1 MMQSEFENLLG
12 HSVDYAEYE
21 KIETVYMCFEKMTK
35 QEIADFYKRDGQ
47 FLTTK
52 LYEHVL
58 DVDRTIT
65 KKNAKIDDLRKD
77 LKNTCEVVE
86 NMVAE
91 NDQLRKENN
100 YLKEMS
106 FNLTVKGY
114 KNENSI
120 EMLESRIEDL
130 ETQLQQYKALFAD
143 IEKNATVAL
152 YETLLGIKE

>member
-12 HSVDYAEYE
+12 HSVNYAEYE

-58 DVDRTIT
+58 DVDKTII

-77 LKNTCEVVE
+77 LKNTSEVVE
-86 NMVAE
+86 SMVAE

-114 KNENSI
+114 KSENSI
-120 EMLESRIEDL
+120 EMLESRIEEL
-130 ETQLQQYKALFAD
+130 ETELHQYRALFAD

-152 YETLLGIKE
+152 YETLLGVMK

>member
-12 HSVDYAEYE
+12 HSVNYAEYE

-58 DVDRTIT
+58 DVDKTII

-77 LKNTCEVVE
+77 LKNTSEVVE
-86 NMVAE
+86 SMVAE

-114 KNENSI
+114 KSENSI
-120 EMLESRIEDL
+120 EMLESRIEEL
-130 ETQLQQYKALFAD
+130 ETELHQYRALFAD

-152 YETLLGIKE
+152 HETLLGVMK